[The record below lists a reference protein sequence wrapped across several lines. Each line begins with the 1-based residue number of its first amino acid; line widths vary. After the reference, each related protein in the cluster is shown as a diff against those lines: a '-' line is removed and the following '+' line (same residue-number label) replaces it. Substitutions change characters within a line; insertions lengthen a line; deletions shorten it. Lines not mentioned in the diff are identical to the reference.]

1 MKNIS
6 ENYQFRTFD
15 PELGDK
21 NKLGN
26 NPIFYAGNILP
37 SSKGEINFDKNNI
50 LNSQSLNITTSS
62 NNSTST
68 YSQNNNNTSSLSLKN
83 NEYYLYGND
92 FVINSKPYKL
102 GKTRVCLYIKKY
114 PIISF
119 GKNIL
124 YPLLLILMI
133 SCLYLII
140 WLLFFNE
147 AGILL
152 KKLFNYF
159 FISYLISHILS
170 IFINP
175 GIPSFKYSQILKYNL
190 KEKKIN
196 KLSCSKCKKCKLYYK
211 LKDNIGHCNNC
222 DICYRGYER
231 HSFWIGH
238 CIGKYNKFFFICF
251 VISLWTFIMLCL
263 AMIVVKILKAFFIK
277 QT

>member
-15 PELGDK
+15 SELGDK

-26 NPIFYAGNILP
+26 NPIFYAGKVLP
-37 SSKGEINFDKNNI
+37 SSKGEINFDKNN
-50 LNSQSLNITTSS
+50 QSLNITTSS
-62 NNSTST
+62 NNSTTT

-92 FVINSKPYKL
+92 FVINNKPYKL

-190 KEKKIN
+190 KEKKIS

-251 VISLWTFIMLCL
+251 VITLWTFIMLCL